1 MDHRQFLNTPHLIAV
16 SAILPATVVLDESPS
31 VKASRI
37 QLQSAS
43 HGSLSGVIFKQ

>member
-1 MDHRQFLNTPHLIAV
+1 MDPRQFLNTPHLIAV
-16 SAILPATVVLDESPS
+16 STVLPATVVFDENSS

-43 HGSLSGVIFKQ
+43 DGSLSGVIFK